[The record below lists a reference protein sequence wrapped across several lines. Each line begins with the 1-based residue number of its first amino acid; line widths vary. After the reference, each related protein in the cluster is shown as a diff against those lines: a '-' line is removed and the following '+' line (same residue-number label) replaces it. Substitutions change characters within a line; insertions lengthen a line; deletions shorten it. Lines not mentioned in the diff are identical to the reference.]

1 MKPTTKPRVKICC
14 IASVA
19 EAWLA
24 IEAGASAIGLVSE
37 MPSGP
42 GPIPETLIAE
52 IASTIPPGVSSF
64 LLTCRQDPASIIEQ
78 QRRLRVNTIQIC
90 DRLPNGSH
98 QELHEA
104 LPGVSLV
111 QVVHVTGPESV
122 DEAIAVAPHVDAV
135 LLDSGNQSLA
145 IKELGGTGR
154 THDWTLSREIREA
167 IDVPMFLAG
176 GLKPE
181 NVAAAIREV
190 QPFGIDVCSGL
201 RTKGRLDPEKL
212 SNFFTQINADKC
224 LSAFICVNLRLK
236 GQLHS
241 QLHLTRIAHTLSQEP
256 VKVKKTGRRQRID
269 VVGVVEGIEHLD
281 HRDNREAFIKVKW
294 PLNAPVER
302 EVLII
307 LAHRVPIRCRAIS
320 RSNRLSTSCLHAEV
334 SFKPPAQ
341 FNKRKE
347 VKLVTDVTVR

>member
-1 MKPTTKPRVKICC
+1 MRPRVKICC

-19 EAWLA
+19 EAWMA
-24 IEAGASAIGLVSE
+24 IEHGASAIGLVSA

-42 GPIPETLIAE
+42 GPIPEDLIAE
-52 IASTIPPGVSSF
+52 IAAIVPPGVSSF
-64 LLTCRQDPASIIEQ
+64 LLTCLQDTTAIIEQ

-90 DRLPNGSH
+90 DRLPPGSH
-98 QELHEA
+98 AQLREA

-154 THDWTLSREIREA
+154 THDWRLSRQIREA

-176 GLKPE
+176 GLNPG

-201 RTKGRLDPEKL
+201 RTEGRLDPQKL
-212 SNFFTQINADKC
+212 TAFFD
-224 LSAFICVNLRLK
+224 
-236 GQLHS
+236 
-241 QLHLTRIAHTLSQEP
+241 
-256 VKVKKTGRRQRID
+256 RID
-269 VVGVVEGIEHLD
+269 
-281 HRDNREAFIKVKW
+281 R
-294 PLNAPVER
+294 
-302 EVLII
+302 
-307 LAHRVPIRCRAIS
+307 IS
-320 RSNRLSTSCLHAEV
+320 
-334 SFKPPAQ
+334 Q
-341 FNKRKE
+341 
-347 VKLVTDVTVR
+347 D